1 MSLKRD
7 FLVAFCASL
16 FLGSLVAWIYLNPP
30 ASEQFASISILGP
43 LNTAGPYFPN
53 NNSVV
58 TVGNETI
65 PWTIQVYN
73 HLGSSQL
80 FQVKVLLAN
89 RTIPGPDPS
98 TNTPTNGTLAPV
110 IFQEYHGV
118 LDNDNWTIPMQW
130 SISNRTVSGS
140 TVTIHSMI
148 VNGQN
153 VSNVEVSAPTS
164 DPNTSNFRLVIEL
177 RTYYIPTQG
186 FLFSYLS
193 DRQHSVFNQIWFT
206 VH

>member
-1 MSLKRD
+1 
-7 FLVAFCASL
+7 
-16 FLGSLVAWIYLNPP
+16 
-30 ASEQFASISILGP
+30 

-53 NNSVV
+53 NNSIVA
-58 TVGNETI
+58 VGNETI

-80 FQVKVLLAN
+80 FWVKVLLAN

-98 TNTPTNGTLAPV
+98 TNTPTNANASLV
-110 IFQEYHGV
+110 FQQYHA
-118 LDNDNWTIPMQW
+118 LLNNDNWTIPLQW
-130 SISNRTVSGS
+130 SVSNRTITDS

-148 VNGQN
+148 VNGEN
-153 VSNVEVSAPTS
+153 ISGVEVSGSIS
-164 DPNTSNFRLVIEL
+164 DPNANNFRLVIEL

-193 DRQHSVFNQIWFT
+193 DKQHSVFDQVWFT